1 MGQHTSFFVMRFVVF
16 NYYFNR
22 FAIMGLKLQKF
33 VTSIGF
39 KNWFI
44 IRVLLQKSTVDP
56 FYGRLQDHRLLWIMS
71 RTCASSLT
79 LICPGAEA
87 LVAAPK
93 VRAEP
98 KVSPGETADN
108 TCTCHG
114 HGNDR
119 AVGELLGHFQRGT

>member
-22 FAIMGLKLQKF
+22 FAIMGLKLQKI

-39 KNWFI
+39 KNWFT

-87 LVAAPK
+87 FPTAPNVSADPNTSPHTRLITPVAAMDI
-93 VRAEP
+93 VMIGRSA
-98 KVSPGETADN
+98 
-108 TCTCHG
+108 
-114 HGNDR
+114 
-119 AVGELLGHFQRGT
+119 